1 MAGGGEAPLLE
12 GKPRVYFDGCPGCAN
27 DRRKAENLGIP
38 YGQFFH
44 IWIIILVSCT
54 CIHPSISC
62 IVFGNS
68 SLLFTSAIYINLF
81 SPDHC
86 HICT

>member
-1 MAGGGEAPLLE
+1 MADGGEATTPLLV
-12 GKPRVYFDGCPGCAN
+12 GKPKVYFNGCPGCAN
-27 DRRKAENLGIP
+27 DRRKAENPGIP

-54 CIHPSISC
+54 CIPQSVVSRLGTPLC
-62 IVFGNS
+62 
-68 SLLFTSAIYINLF
+68 SLVLLYINLF

-86 HICT
+86 HIT